1 MHRDLQK
8 IKKASGNKILETL
21 STIQYMTICC
31 LCHANVNYAF
41 CNVIGAL
48 KFESGSVPSDKNVT
62 TLDLFYTHMWRFG
75 HTTSPKCVLCC
86 SWSLHLNS
94 VLNLHLRHSCRFAYS
109 VCVKLLHR
117 QTSLMLRHLSWFLS
131 NYQYSACSFCS
142 GNTKQPVMC
151 T

>member
-1 MHRDLQK
+1 M
-8 IKKASGNKILETL
+8 
-21 STIQYMTICC
+21 QYMTICC
-31 LCHANVNYAF
+31 LCHANVIMPSA

-48 KFESGSVPSDKNVT
+48 KFKSGSIPSDKNVT
-62 TLDLFYTHMWRFG
+62 HNIRPFLYTYVKVWAHNY
-75 HTTSPKCVLCC
+75 SPNSVLYC

-94 VLNLHLRHSCRFAYS
+94 VFNLHLRHSCRFAYS

-131 NYQYSACSFCS
+131 NYQYSACSFCF
-142 GNTKQPVMC
+142 GNTKQPAMC